1 MRVYEI
7 STLAKPPKSR
17 FPHYSNLV
25 AEDAVW
31 RFIGDGGEFRGVPF
45 NKWKPQA
52 FYIEKPL
59 FPKPTFFHIGVGV
72 FVCDE
77 RAREL
82 AGEPM
87 EMSGEFLP
95 IKVEGEKG
103 KFWIYNC
110 TNCINVVDAK
120 ASQWQKLGPGRQ
132 DRMLKKPSFI
142 ASRFGEETLFKI
154 PEDRGT
160 RIYCAEFSG
169 DPDDGEFKADV
180 EHHKLTGLEF
190 KLVWSDET
198 RSVSRQTV

>member
-17 FPHYSNLV
+17 FPHYAGLF

-31 RFIGDGGEFRGVPF
+31 RFIGDGLKGVPF
-45 NKWKPQA
+45 NKWKRQP
-52 FYIEKPL
+52 FYIDKPL
-59 FPKPTFFHIGVGV
+59 RPKPNFFNIGPTA
-72 FVCDE
+72 FICDE

-82 AGEPM
+82 AAGPL

-103 KFWIYNC
+103 EFWIYNC

-120 ASQWQKLGPGRQ
+120 RSKYWKFGPGPDDRQ
-132 DRMLKKPSFI
+132 MDIPAFH
-142 ASRFGEETLFKI
+142 ASRFGEESIFKI

-160 RIYCAEFSG
+160 LVYCLERTG
-169 DPDDGEFKADV
+169 DADDGEFKAVV
-180 EHHKLTGLEF
+180 ESSGLTGLKF
-190 KLVWSDET
+190 KLVWTDKK
-198 RSVSRQTV
+198 

>member
-17 FPHYSNLV
+17 FPHFAGLV

-31 RFIGDGGEFRGVPF
+31 QFIVERGDFRGAPF
-45 NKWKPQA
+45 PKWTRQT

-59 FPKPTFFHIGVGV
+59 FPKPNFLHIGVGV

-77 RAREL
+77 KVREL
-82 AGEPM
+82 AAEPL

-110 TNCINVVDAK
+110 TNCINVVNAK
-120 ASQWQKLGPGRQ
+120 ASKYWKFGPGPNDRQ
-132 DRMLKKPSFI
+132 MDRPAFF
-142 ASRFGEETLFKI
+142 ASRFGEESVFKI
-154 PEDRGT
+154 LEDRAT
-160 RIYCAEFSG
+160 ALYCVERTG
-169 DPDDGEFKADV
+169 DADDGEFKAVV
-180 EHHKLTGLEF
+180 ESSGLTGIKFE
-190 KLVWSDET
+190 LVWTDGK
-198 RSVSRQTV
+198 

>member
-17 FPHYSNLV
+17 FPYYSSLV

-31 RFIGDGGEFRGVPF
+31 EFIGRGGAFKGIPF
-45 NKWKPQA
+45 NKWKPQT
-52 FYIEKPL
+52 FYVEKPL
-59 FPKPTFFHIGVGV
+59 IPKPNFFTIGATA
-72 FVCDE
+72 FACDE

-82 AGEPM
+82 AAGPL

-120 ASQWQKLGPGRQ
+120 KSKYWKFGPGPDDRQ
-132 DRMLKKPSFI
+132 MDRPAFFS
-142 ASRFGEETLFKI
+142 SRFGEETIFKI
-154 PEDRGT
+154 PEDRAT
-160 RIYCAEFSG
+160 LVYCVEFTG
-169 DPDDGEFKADV
+169 DADDGEFKAVV
-180 EHHKLTGLEF
+180 ENSGLTGLKF
-190 KLVWSDET
+190 KMVWTDKK
-198 RSVSRQTV
+198 